1 VNVLLKGVV
10 GSTAYGLN
18 NENSDVDY
26 MGVFAAPTSEV
37 LGLGKVQESVVS
49 KDPDTTLH
57 EAKKFVTLCLN
68 GNPSVSELLWLD
80 RYEYVDNLGDDLIG
94 LRRSFLSAKK
104 VRDSYLGYATS
115 QFERLKN
122 RGDGSF
128 SADTRKRTEKHARHL
143 VRLVEQGFHLY
154 RSGELVV
161 NLRSNASEIDPDWV
175 FQVGS
180 QIADDPSRAEKYMR
194 QAEVRFDSTKTAILG
209 EPDVAAVERWLLRVR
224 RADWGLSG

>member
-1 VNVLLKGVV
+1 MNVLLKGVV

-18 NENSDVDY
+18 HENSDVDY

>member
-1 VNVLLKGVV
+1 M
-10 GSTAYGLN
+10 
-18 NENSDVDY
+18 DY

-115 QFERLKN
+115 QFERLRN

>member
-18 NENSDVDY
+18 HENSDVDY

-180 QIADDPSRAEKYMR
+180 QIADDPSRAKKYMR

-209 EPDVAAVERWLLRVR
+209 EPDVAAVECWLLRVR

>member
-18 NENSDVDY
+18 HENSDVDY

>member
-1 VNVLLKGVV
+1 
-10 GSTAYGLN
+10 
-18 NENSDVDY
+18 
-26 MGVFAAPTSEV
+26 
-37 LGLGKVQESVVS
+37 VVS

-180 QIADDPSRAEKYMR
+180 RIADDPSRAEKYMR

>member
-18 NENSDVDY
+18 HENSDVDY

-180 QIADDPSRAEKYMR
+180 QIADDPSRAKKYMR

>member
-1 VNVLLKGVV
+1 MNVLLKGVV

-18 NENSDVDY
+18 HENSDVDY

-180 QIADDPSRAEKYMR
+180 QIADDPSRAKKYMR

>member
-1 VNVLLKGVV
+1 
-10 GSTAYGLN
+10 
-18 NENSDVDY
+18 

-115 QFERLKN
+115 QFERLRN

>member
-1 VNVLLKGVV
+1 MNVLLKGVV

-18 NENSDVDY
+18 HENSDVDY

-128 SADTRKRTEKHARHL
+128 SAYTRKRTEKHARHL

>member
-180 QIADDPSRAEKYMR
+180 RIADDPSRAEKYMR